1 MRVLIIDDDAD
12 LRQVLRATLVEDVD
26 WEVED
31 QGFEDVDETLARFR
45 PDMMV
50 LDIVEGEAAV
60 ELEEDAGNT
69 WFDRIRETWFCPVVV
84 YSAFPARWSF
94 DRHPFVHTI
103 TKGAGTEE
111 QVRARLKAFTS
122 TVEMIQG
129 VHGDFDARVRE
140 ALRDSVHALRS
151 QIEATEAGSSE
162 DSTLAR
168 AVRRVVAARVDTG
181 AAGESRLHP
190 WERYVVPPLGHHLL
204 TADLL
209 RREGADW
216 REVDEFRLVVTP
228 SCDLA
233 PRGGGPANAG
243 RILVARCEQLG
254 RLGTVNL
261 RRGTDLSTRERDRL
275 RPILTEGLAGSRVP
289 IPEFRGHVPLMAADL
304 RNLEL
309 LAWDEVQ
316 SEAARGRSPK
326 EKRVFR
332 RVAST
337 DSPFRELVGWA
348 YLRVTGRPGMPEV
361 DIERWL
367 EDISAHLKTVAD
379 S

>member
-12 LRQVLRATLVEDVD
+12 LRQVLRATLAEDID
-26 WEVED
+26 WEVKD

-50 LDIVEGEAAV
+50 LDIVGGEAAGEQGQDV
-60 ELEEDAGNT
+60 GHT

-94 DRHPFVHTI
+94 DRHPFVDTI

-111 QVRARLKAFTS
+111 QVRARLRAFTS

-151 QIEATEAGSSE
+151 QIETTGAGSSE
-162 DSTLAR
+162 DSILAR

-181 AAGESRLHP
+181 AAGESTLHP
-190 WERYVVPPLGHHLL
+190 WERYVIPPLGQHLL

-209 RREGADW
+209 KREGADW

-233 PRGGGPANAG
+233 PRGGGSPNAG
-243 RILVARCEQLG
+243 RILVARCEPLG
-254 RLGTVNL
+254 RLQTISL
-261 RRGTDLSTRERDRL
+261 RRGTDLSTKERAKL
-275 RPILTEGLAGSRVP
+275 RPILNEGLAGSRVP

-316 SEAARGRSPK
+316 SEAAGGPSARK
-326 EKRVFR
+326 KRAFR

-348 YLRVTGRPGMPEV
+348 YLRVTGRPGMPAV

-367 EDISAHLKTVAD
+367 DDISAHLKTAAD

>member
-1 MRVLIIDDDAD
+1 MKVLIIDDDAD
-12 LRQVLRATLVEDVD
+12 LRQVLRAALAEDVD

-31 QGFEDVDETLARFR
+31 QGFENVDETLARFR

-50 LDIVEGEAAV
+50 LDIVEGEAGEA
-60 ELEEDAGNT
+60 LDQNTGNT
-69 WFDRIRETWFCPVVV
+69 WFDQMRETWFCPVVV

-94 DRHPFVHTI
+94 NRHPFVETI

-111 QVRARLKAFTS
+111 HVRDRLRAFTS
-122 TVEMIQG
+122 TAEMIQG

-151 QIEATEAGSSE
+151 QLEAKETGSSK

-190 WERYVVPPLGHHLL
+190 WERYVVPPLGRQLL

-216 REVDEFRLVVTP
+216 KEVDEFRLVVTP

-233 PRGGGPANAG
+233 PRGGEPPNAG
-243 RILVARCEQLG
+243 RILVARCERLG
-254 RLGTVNL
+254 RLGTINL
-261 RRGTDLSTRERDRL
+261 RRGKSLSNRERDKL
-275 RPILTEGLAGSRVP
+275 RTLLTEGMVGSRVP

-309 LAWDEVQ
+309 LAWDEVR
-316 SEAARGRSPK
+316 SETVGGPSPK
-326 EKRVFR
+326 EKRVFQ

-367 EDISAHLKTVAD
+367 DEISAHLQTVAD
-379 S
+379 P

>member
-1 MRVLIIDDDAD
+1 MKVLIIDDDAD
-12 LRQVLRATLVEDVD
+12 LRQVLRAALAEDVD

-31 QGFEDVDETLARFR
+31 RGFENVDETLARFR

-50 LDIVEGEAAV
+50 LDIVEGEAAG
-60 ELEEDAGNT
+60 ELNQDAGNT

-84 YSAFPARWSF
+84 YSAFPARWRF
-94 DRHPFVHTI
+94 DRHPFVETI

-111 QVRARLKAFTS
+111 QVRARLKAFTV
-122 TVEMIQG
+122 TAEMIQG

-151 QIEATEAGSSE
+151 QIEATEAGSSA

-181 AAGESRLHP
+181 AAGESTLHP
-190 WERYVVPPLGHHLL
+190 WERYVVPPLGRHLL

-216 REVDEFRLVVTP
+216 KEVDEFRLVVTP

-233 PRGGGPANAG
+233 PRGGGSRNAG
-243 RILVARCEQLG
+243 RILVARCERLS
-254 RLGTVNL
+254 RLGTIEF
-261 RRGTDLSTRERDRL
+261 RRGKNLSNKERDKL
-275 RPILTEGLAGSRVP
+275 RTLLTEGMAGSRVP

-309 LAWDEVQ
+309 LAWDEVR
-316 SEAARGRSPK
+316 SEAADGPSRK
-326 EKRVFR
+326 EKRVFQ

-367 EDISAHLKTVAD
+367 DDISTHLKTAAD
-379 S
+379 T

>member
-1 MRVLIIDDDAD
+1 MKVLLIDDDAD
-12 LRQVLRATLVEDVD
+12 LRQVLRATLEEESD

-31 QGFEDVDETLARFR
+31 RGFENVDETLARFR

-50 LDIVEGEAAV
+50 LDIVEGEAAGAPGQ
-60 ELEEDAGNT
+60 DTGNT

-84 YSAFPARWSF
+84 YSAFPGRRRF
-94 DRHPFVHTI
+94 DHPLVATI
-103 TKGAGTEE
+103 TKGADTEDE
-111 QVRARLKAFTS
+111 VRDRLQAFMPTA
-122 TVEMIQG
+122 VMIQA
-129 VHGDFDARVRE
+129 VHRDFDARVRE

-162 DSTLAR
+162 GSTLAR

-181 AAGESRLHP
+181 AAGESRLHA
-190 WERYVVPPLGHHLL
+190 WERYVVPPLGRDLL

-216 REVDEFRLVVTP
+216 KEVDEFRLVVTP

-233 PRGGGPANAG
+233 PRGGGTPNAG

-254 RLGTVNL
+254 RLGTIEF
-261 RRGTDLSTRERDRL
+261 RRGKSLSNKEKDKL

-309 LAWDEVQ
+309 LAWDEVR
-316 SEAARGRSPK
+316 SEAAGGPSPK

-367 EDISAHLKTVAD
+367 DDISAHLKTAAD
-379 S
+379 P

>member
-1 MRVLIIDDDAD
+1 MKVLIIDDDAD
-12 LRQVLRATLVEDVD
+12 LRQVLRATLAEDVD

-31 QGFEDVDETLARFR
+31 QGFEDVDETLSRFR

-50 LDIVEGEAAV
+50 LDIVEGEAAG
-60 ELEEDAGNT
+60 ELDHDAGNT

-94 DRHPFVHTI
+94 DRHPFVDTI

-111 QVRARLKAFTS
+111 RVRVRLKAFTS
-122 TVEMIQG
+122 TAEMIQG
-129 VHGDFDARVRE
+129 VHGDFDARIRE

-151 QIEATEAGSSE
+151 QIEATEVGSSG
-162 DSTLAR
+162 DSALAR

-190 WERYVVPPLGHHLL
+190 WERYVVPPLGQHLL
-204 TADLL
+204 AADLL
-209 RREGADW
+209 RREGTDW
-216 REVDEFRLVVTP
+216 KEVDEFRLVVTP

-233 PRGGGPANAG
+233 PRGGGSPNAG
-243 RILVARCEQLG
+243 RVLVARCEPLG
-254 RLGTVNL
+254 RLGTISL
-261 RRGTDLSTRERDRL
+261 RRGTELSSRERDRL

-309 LAWDEVQ
+309 LAWDEVR
-316 SEAARGRSPK
+316 SEAAGGPWPK

-348 YLRVTGRPGMPEV
+348 YLRVSGRPGMPEV

-379 S
+379 P